1 MIKPYF
7 FKKKIINIKNL
18 IKNKFFLINEFII
31 IYNTKIYLFNN
42 IILKNEMFTLAN
54 IHKFN
59 KYITCIGYNKL
70 IDIIGYDT
78 TKLKFINKFKKPF
91 LSFYKIFFNKNLILN
106 IMNMDKKED
115 LYFKNFFLL
124 LRELSEFFGKKLSNT
139 TDTRNLLNNY
149 SDKNHYLLK
158 KISIFNNDIKF
169 INNRL
174 KFFKKTFVV
183 L

>member
-1 MIKPYF
+1 M
-7 FKKKIINIKNL
+7 
-18 IKNKFFLINEFII
+18 IKNKFFLVNEFII
-31 IYNTKIYLFNN
+31 VYNTKIYLFNN
-42 IILKNEMFTLAN
+42 IVLKNEMFTLVN
-54 IHKFN
+54 IYKFN
-59 KYITCIGYNKL
+59 RYISFMGYNKL

-91 LSFYKIFFNKNLILN
+91 LSFYKVLFNKNIFLN
-106 IMNMDKKED
+106 LMNMDKKVD

-124 LRELSEFFGKKLSNT
+124 LRELSEFFGKKLSTT

-149 SDKNHYLLK
+149 SDNNHYLLK
-158 KISIFNNDIKF
+158 KISIFNNDIRF
-169 INNRL
+169 INNKL